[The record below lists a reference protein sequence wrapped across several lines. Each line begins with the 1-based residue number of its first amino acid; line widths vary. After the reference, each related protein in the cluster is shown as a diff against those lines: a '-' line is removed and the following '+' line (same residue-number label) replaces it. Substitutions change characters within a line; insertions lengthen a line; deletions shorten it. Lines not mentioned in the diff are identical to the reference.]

1 MFGIK
6 SYKKKRNN
14 LEAQT
19 QAAFFE
25 WLSYYPKL
33 RASTFAIP
41 NGGSRHVLEAL
52 NLKRQGV
59 TAGTPDVLMAIPN
72 KTACGLFIEFKIGKN
87 KLTREQAAMMEILR
101 SNGYECSVCYSFNDA
116 RGTVSKYLRDSFLPI
131 SASRALAS

>member
-1 MFGIK
+1 MLGIK
-6 SYKKKRNN
+6 PYKKKRNN
-14 LEAQT
+14 PEAQT
-19 QAAFFE
+19 QVAFFE

-72 KTACGLFIEFKIGKN
+72 KNACGAFIEFKAGKN
-87 KLTREQAAMMEILR
+87 KLTREQAAMMEILKN
-101 SNGYECSVCYSFNDA
+101 NGYACFVCYDLNQA
-116 RGTVSKYLRDSFLPI
+116 RQAVSKYLGNNFRPI
-131 SASRALAS
+131 L